1 MYYPLRYIEW
11 SEAKQAEIGEVHH
24 IHSLSQEELFV
35 HKLVDA
41 VKLNDRI
48 WVHISHESVDH
59 EKHTIYLRPFA
70 EELPSMYQRSLAT
83 TISGQKDYPSSLS
96 PEYWLWDGKAFQRR
110 HAIDSYVAP
119 LDLALRLLDHYLVQQ
134 DITYDILYT
143 VLDADRQKV
152 MIFLS
157 EVNES

>member
-11 SEAKQAEIGEVHH
+11 SETKQMEVGEVYQ

-41 VKLNDRI
+41 VKLNHRI
-48 WVHISHESVDH
+48 WVHVSHESIDH

-70 EELPSMYQRSLAT
+70 EELPATYQRSLAT
-83 TISGQKDYPSSLS
+83 TISGQKDYPNGLA
-96 PEYWLWDGKAFQRR
+96 PEYWLWDGTQFQRR
-110 HAIDSYVAP
+110 DAINSYVSP
-119 LDLALRLLDHYLVQQ
+119 IHLALRLLDHYLVQQ

-152 MIFLS
+152 MIFVN
-157 EVNES
+157 EVNE

>member
-11 SEAKQAEIGEVHH
+11 SETKQMEVGEVYQ

-41 VKLNDRI
+41 VKLNHRI
-48 WVHISHESVDH
+48 WVHVSHESIDH

-70 EELPSMYQRSLAT
+70 EELPATYQRSLAT
-83 TISGQKDYPSSLS
+83 TISGQKDYPNGLA
-96 PEYWLWDGKAFQRR
+96 PEYWLWNGTQFQRR
-110 HAIDSYVAP
+110 DAIDSYVSP
-119 LDLALRLLDHYLVQQ
+119 IHLALRLLDHYLVQQ

-152 MIFLS
+152 MIFLN
-157 EVNES
+157 EVNE

>member
-11 SEAKQAEIGEVHH
+11 SETKQMEVGEVYQ

-41 VKLNDRI
+41 VKLNHRI
-48 WVHISHESVDH
+48 WVHVSHESIDH
-59 EKHTIYLRPFA
+59 EKHTIYVRPFA
-70 EELPSMYQRSLAT
+70 EELPATYQRSLAT
-83 TISGQKDYPSSLS
+83 TISGQKDYPNGLA
-96 PEYWLWDGKAFQRR
+96 PEYWLWDGTQFQRR
-110 HAIDSYVAP
+110 DAIDSYVSP
-119 LDLALRLLDHYLVQQ
+119 IHLTLRLLDHYLVQQ

-152 MIFLS
+152 MIFLN
-157 EVNES
+157 EVNE

>member
-11 SEAKQAEIGEVHH
+11 SDTKQMEVGEVYQ

-41 VKLNDRI
+41 VKLNHRI
-48 WVHISHESVDH
+48 WVHVSHESIDH
-59 EKHTIYLRPFA
+59 EKHTIYVRPFA
-70 EELPSMYQRSLAT
+70 EELPATYQRSLAT
-83 TISGQKDYPSSLS
+83 TISGQKDYPNGLA
-96 PEYWLWDGKAFQRR
+96 PEYWLWDGTQFQRR
-110 HAIDSYVAP
+110 DAIDSYVSP
-119 LDLALRLLDHYLVQQ
+119 IHLALRLLDHYLVQQ

-152 MIFLS
+152 MIFLN
-157 EVNES
+157 EVNE

>member
-11 SEAKQAEIGEVHH
+11 SETKQMEVGEVYQ

-41 VKLNDRI
+41 VKLNHRI
-48 WVHISHESVDH
+48 WVHVSHESIDH

-70 EELPSMYQRSLAT
+70 EELPATYQRSLAT
-83 TISGQKDYPSSLS
+83 TISGQKDYPNGLA
-96 PEYWLWDGKAFQRR
+96 PEYWLWDGTQFQRR
-110 HAIDSYVAP
+110 DAINSYVSP
-119 LDLALRLLDHYLVQQ
+119 IHLALRLLDHYLVQQ

-152 MIFLS
+152 MIFLN
-157 EVNES
+157 EVNE

>member
-11 SEAKQAEIGEVHH
+11 SETKQMEVGEVYQ

-41 VKLNDRI
+41 VKLNHRI
-48 WVHISHESVDH
+48 WVHVSHESIDH
-59 EKHTIYLRPFA
+59 EKHTIYVRPFA
-70 EELPSMYQRSLAT
+70 EELPTTYQRSLAT
-83 TISGQKDYPSSLS
+83 TISGQKDYPNGLA
-96 PEYWLWDGKAFQRR
+96 PEYWLWNGTQFQRR
-110 HAIDSYVAP
+110 DAIDSYVSP
-119 LDLALRLLDHYLVQQ
+119 IHLALRLLDHYLVQQ

-152 MIFLS
+152 MIFLN
-157 EVNES
+157 EVNE

>member
-11 SEAKQAEIGEVHH
+11 SETKQMEVGEVYQ

-41 VKLNDRI
+41 VKLNHRI
-48 WVHISHESVDH
+48 WVHVSHESIDH
-59 EKHTIYLRPFA
+59 EKHTIYVRPFA
-70 EELPSMYQRSLAT
+70 EELPATYQRSLAT
-83 TISGQKDYPSSLS
+83 TISGQKDYPNGLA
-96 PEYWLWDGKAFQRR
+96 PEYWLWDGTQFQRR
-110 HAIDSYVAP
+110 DAIDSYVSP
-119 LDLALRLLDHYLVQQ
+119 IHLALRLLDHYLLQQ

-152 MIFLS
+152 MIFLN
-157 EVNES
+157 EVNE